1 MSSIPVID
9 FQKYGLQIEKADSVP
24 REDLKELGDQMCQ
37 ALQNIG
43 FCYLKNHG
51 VPDAQLKDVLE
62 LSKKFFSQP
71 LEEKEKCAKPDEGYD
86 GWIGLEKE
94 NLNLERPVG
103 DYKETYN
110 ITPIYEKWP
119 TNIPEFETV
128 LMDFLRK
135 CIDLAL
141 RVFDVISVGLNLED
155 KNFFRNCH
163 KLIGQRGNVTAL
175 RSLFYPAIPIE
186 KEIMEGQVRCGEHSD
201 YGTLTLLF
209 QDIVGGLEVK
219 TRDGDYIPATPIP
232 STIVVNIGDMMQ
244 RWTADKLI
252 ATRHRVLIPG
262 EEIQKRRDRQS
273 VALFVLPDDDAIIRC
288 LDNSNKYEPITSRN
302 YLNMRFFEKF

>member
-1 MSSIPVID
+1 MSAIPVID
-9 FQKYGLQIEKADSVP
+9 FQKYGLHIEKAESVP

-37 ALQNIG
+37 ALKNIG

-51 VPDAQLKDVLE
+51 VPDAQLKQVLE
-62 LSKKFFSQP
+62 YSKQFFSQP
-71 LEEKEKCAKPDEGYD
+71 LKEKEKCAKPDEGYD

-110 ITPIYEKWP
+110 ITPTCEIWP
-119 TNIPEFETV
+119 TNMPEFETV
-128 LMDFLRK
+128 LMDFLKK

-155 KNFFRNCH
+155 KIFFRNCH

-175 RSLFYPAIPIE
+175 RSLFYPAIPME
-186 KEIMEGQVRCGEHSD
+186 KEIKEGQVRCGEHSD

-209 QDIVGGLEVK
+209 QDLVGGLEVK
-219 TRDGDYIPATPIP
+219 TRDGDYIQATPIP

-252 ATRHRVLIPG
+252 ATKHRVLIPN
-262 EEIQKRRDRQS
+262 EESIKRQS
-273 VALFVLPDDDAIIRC
+273 RQSAALFVVPDSFSVITC
-288 LDNSNKYEPITSRN
+288 LDDSEKYSPITCID
-302 YLNMRFFEKF
+302 YLYGKFYEKF

>member
-51 VPDAQLKDVLE
+51 VPDAQ
-62 LSKKFFSQP
+62 P
-71 LEEKEKCAKPDEGYD
+71 LEEKKKNVKPDEGYD

-110 ITPIYEKWP
+110 ITPICEKWP

-141 RVFDVISVGLNLED
+141 RVFDVISVD

-209 QDIVGGLEVK
+209 QDIVGK
-219 TRDGDYIPATPIP
+219 TRDGDYIPATPIS

-244 RWTADKLI
+244 RWTADKPI
-252 ATRHRVLIPG
+252 ATV
-262 EEIQKRRDRQS
+262 K
-273 VALFVLPDDDAIIRC
+273 F
-288 LDNSNKYEPITSRN
+288 N
-302 YLNMRFFEKF
+302 FFI

>member
-9 FQKYGLQIEKADSVP
+9 FQKYGLHIEKADSVP
-24 REDLKELGDQMCQ
+24 REDLKELGDQMCE

-51 VPDAQLKDVLE
+51 VPDAQLKEVLE

-71 LEEKEKCAKPDEGYD
+71 FEEKEKCAKPDGGYD

-94 NLNLERPVG
+94 KLNLQRPVG

-110 ITPIYEKWP
+110 ITPICEVWP

-135 CIDLAL
+135 CIELAL

-175 RSLFYPAIPIE
+175 RSLFYPAIPME

-209 QDIVGGLEVK
+209 QDLVGGLEVK
-219 TRDGDYIPATPIP
+219 TRDGNYIPATPIS

-288 LDNSNKYEPITSRN
+288 LDNSNKYEPITSQN

>member
-9 FQKYGLQIEKADSVP
+9 FRKYGLHIEKADSIP
-24 REDLKELGDQMCQ
+24 RQDLKELGDQMCE

-43 FCYLKNHG
+43 FFERSIGN
-51 VPDAQLKDVLE
+51 V
-62 LSKKFFSQP
+62 KKFFSQP

-94 NLNLERPVG
+94 KLNLERPVG

-110 ITPIYEKWP
+110 ITQICEVWP

-135 CIDLAL
+135 CIELAL
-141 RVFDVISVGLNLED
+141 RVFDFISVGLNLED

-175 RSLFYPAIPIE
+175 
-186 KEIMEGQVRCGEHSD
+186 
-201 YGTLTLLF
+201 
-209 QDIVGGLEVK
+209 
-219 TRDGDYIPATPIP
+219 
-232 STIVVNIGDMMQ
+232 N
-244 RWTADKLI
+244 
-252 ATRHRVLIPG
+252 
-262 EEIQKRRDRQS
+262 
-273 VALFVLPDDDAIIRC
+273 
-288 LDNSNKYEPITSRN
+288 
-302 YLNMRFFEKF
+302 